1 MLLTGRVLYFAQIT
15 HSPLQKQRVK
25 ICFQV
30 KYFQFWRF
38 LQRSHLKKIPFP
50 LLINYKESNMK
61 KNRNF
66 LVMGETHEP
75 FRNKKYKYWSN
86 AWI

>member
-1 MLLTGRVLYFAQIT
+1 MGKF
-15 HSPLQKQRVK
+15 K

-50 LLINYKESNMK
+50 LLINYKES
-61 KNRNF
+61 KNEEKPQLFSNGRN
-66 LVMGETHEP
+66 T
-75 FRNKKYKYWSN
+75 
-86 AWI
+86 

>member
-30 KYFQFWRF
+30 KYFQNWRF

-50 LLINYKESNMK
+50 LLINYKES
-61 KNRNF
+61 KNEAKPQLFNNGRN
-66 LVMGETHEP
+66 
-75 FRNKKYKYWSN
+75 
-86 AWI
+86 I